1 MSGDSG
7 SRWDRWRAQAT
18 RRQTARSGRTMG
30 LMLLGAFAVGNAD
43 CAQERDPIN
52 RVQPMALNKH
62 FFVGADLV
70 DGRDD
75 PEFYANNYVV
85 DAPPSQGM
93 IPVGTYDDVD
103 RIHWEITPEL
113 LIARKSYDY
122 VTNADGRGVGG
133 RTPTGVIVAAY
144 RIQDQFDIRNDYNP
158 TTGEPV
164 NVVVENRADRPAQLR
179 EFMRVDWSQNL
190 VQNPDWSWLFYG
202 ALFGDLSFQPA
213 RWTVQDPRSQFAPNL
228 CEALM
233 PVADV
238 PEASRSALGDKV
250 NITVNGQA
258 REMVHALY
266 GWQNDCP
273 SQFRVNQ
280 ANARYVDPVSDT
292 GYFDVSSKWIVS
304 PEMSNMFGFAF
315 PTCMIYNL
323 FTGSDSYD
331 CNPQETTIRTSFRRV
346 TDRDFQPLDKTR
358 APHELVGG
366 PMATRNGFD
375 PNYGATDSNFHRYA
389 MIHNVWMASHARD
402 AQNQLITCQARPN
415 DSAPIAGE
423 CSTAPAGSY
432 CDTTVGAC
440 TIPYTARKVRP
451 IVYYINPETPSEF
464 QDHMEREVN
473 GVLEYRALTAEERT
487 ARTPR
492 SGDGSNWYFATGP
505 TEQLVNTWDLAVRR
519 AIASAREVECRRIGG
534 DRATCHSRFFEENAV
549 PQEDGAF
556 LGDSP
561 RAAPAGAEPADRGV
575 VMCHNPVAAT
585 DHRAC
590 REVGYSVRLGDIR
603 YNHIT
608 YWPGNSRAPF
618 GGIAHWGYD
627 PLTGEVVSNGA
638 MNMGRSVEY
647 AAGQQRDFVRLIM
660 NSIDPTAESLTVD
673 QYSNNAPGAV
683 LAQFLRNPGG
693 TRIGSTDLNAR
704 VEPAEIAE
712 RARALTLAAD
722 GQ

>member
-1 MSGDSG
+1 
-7 SRWDRWRAQAT
+7 
-18 RRQTARSGRTMG
+18 
-30 LMLLGAFAVGNAD
+30 MLLGAFAVGNAD

-250 NITVNGQA
+250 NITVNGQS

-280 ANARYVDPVSDT
+280 ANARYVDAVSDT

-304 PEMSNMFGFAF
+304 PEMSNMFGFAY

-487 ARTPR
+487 ARPPR
-492 SGDGSNWYFATGP
+492 SGDGSNWYFATGA
-505 TEQLVNTWDLAVRR
+505 TEQLVNTWDLAVPAPSRRR
-519 AIASAREVECRRIGG
+519 ARSSAAASAATAPPATAASSKRTPSRRRTAPSSVTAPARPPRAPSPPIAAWSCATTPWPRPITARAARSVTAFASATFATTTSRTG
-534 DRATCHSRFFEENAV
+534 RAT
-549 PQEDGAF
+549 
-556 LGDSP
+556 
-561 RAAPAGAEPADRGV
+561 
-575 VMCHNPVAAT
+575 
-585 DHRAC
+585 
-590 REVGYSVRLGDIR
+590 
-603 YNHIT
+603 
-608 YWPGNSRAPF
+608 RAPPS
-618 GGIAHWGYD
+618 AAS
-627 PLTGEVVSNGA
+627 PTGV
-638 MNMGRSVEY
+638 
-647 AAGQQRDFVRLIM
+647 
-660 NSIDPTAESLTVD
+660 T
-673 QYSNNAPGAV
+673 
-683 LAQFLRNPGG
+683 
-693 TRIGSTDLNAR
+693 TR
-704 VEPAEIAE
+704 
-712 RARALTLAAD
+712 
-722 GQ
+722 